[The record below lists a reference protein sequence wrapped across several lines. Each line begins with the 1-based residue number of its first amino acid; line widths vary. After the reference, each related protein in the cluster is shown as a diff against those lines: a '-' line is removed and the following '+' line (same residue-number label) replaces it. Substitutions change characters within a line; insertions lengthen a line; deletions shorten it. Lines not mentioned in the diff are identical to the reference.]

1 MYSFFASE
9 REMALAGLVV
19 TPRLTGL
26 KQLVND
32 LHDTIRNQD
41 AEAAN
46 LLMQAYGDAVM
57 YGREDGARIDGWD
70 DVVEMLDEME
80 GQIDGGD
87 WAGATNKINQVKTKL
102 GMPVG
107 GRRRKTRKG
116 KGKKRMTRRR

>member
-1 MYSFFASE
+1 
-9 REMALAGLVV
+9 MALAGLVV